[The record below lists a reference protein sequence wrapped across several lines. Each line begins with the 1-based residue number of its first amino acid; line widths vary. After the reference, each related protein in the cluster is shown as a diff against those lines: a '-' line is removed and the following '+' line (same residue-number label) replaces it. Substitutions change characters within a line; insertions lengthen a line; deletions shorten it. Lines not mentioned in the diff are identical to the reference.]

1 MSQPRMYPLEEALKA
16 QAALRDAAGLAPE
29 QFPLQAFVGM
39 VSDEIESLRTR
50 GKTDD
55 EIAAIIERSSSIQI
69 GAEEIARFYASPE
82 ERQHHGE

>member
-1 MSQPRMYPLEEALKA
+1 MSQEKMYPLEEALKA
-16 QAALRDAAGLAPE
+16 QRSLRDAAGLAPE

-50 GKTDD
+50 GKSDE
-55 EIAAIIERSSSIQI
+55 EIATIIMRSSSIEI
-69 GAEEIARFYASPE
+69 SAAEIAQYYASPE